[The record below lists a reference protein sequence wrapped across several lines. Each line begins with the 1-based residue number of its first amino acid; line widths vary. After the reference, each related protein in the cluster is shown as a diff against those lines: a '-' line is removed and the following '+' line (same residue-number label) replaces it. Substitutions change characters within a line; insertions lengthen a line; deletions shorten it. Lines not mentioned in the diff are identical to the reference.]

1 MISLNGFF
9 SHLGRCSQGTILDP
23 ILFIL
28 YINDLPDLCEQFAK
42 DNASEDDAKTE
53 SARQRHTTK
62 RDKDETS
69 CKKTPLVETSL
80 FRI

>member
-1 MISLNGFF
+1 VISLNGFF

-42 DNASEDDAKTE
+42 DNASGR
-53 SARQRHTTK
+53 SATTG
-62 RDKDETS
+62 KD
-69 CKKTPLVETSL
+69 
-80 FRI
+80 RIYY